1 MTIAQ
6 ATIKGQVVI
15 PADLRRK
22 YHIHKGTRLAV
33 LDREGEIIFKPLLSD
48 PIHQG
53 LGIVKGGRSAL
64 KELLRDR
71 TLEAKR

>member
-6 ATIKGQVVI
+6 TTIKGQVVI
-15 PADLRRK
+15 PADLRKK
-22 YHIHKGTRLAV
+22 YHIQKGSRLAI
-33 LDREGEIIFKPLLSD
+33 LDRGGEIILKPLGND

-53 LGIVKGGRSAL
+53 LGMVKEGRSAL

-71 TLEAKR
+71 MFEAKR